1 MQDGVHADAGDAA
14 MARLAGRKVLVVDD
28 HFEILELIASVLGT
42 TGCEVL
48 TTGSAP
54 AARALLQHVDF
65 DLLITDIVLG
75 EANGYA
81 LAAWARAVKP
91 ELALLYISAH
101 AHERRRIERPGQIAM
116 LAKPFRLG
124 SLVSSVERVLLPRA
138 VH

>member
-1 MQDGVHADAGDAA
+1 MHDGVHMDAGDAA
-14 MARLAGRKVLVVDD
+14 VRRLAGRKVLVVDD

-42 TGCEVL
+42 TGCDVL
-48 TTGSAP
+48 TTGSAQ
-54 AARALLQHVDF
+54 AARAILEHVDF

-101 AHERRRIERPGQIAM
+101 AHERRRIERPGQVVM

-124 SLVSSVERVLLPRA
+124 TLVSSVERALLPHA
-138 VH
+138 LH